1 MNEGP
6 QEKSERKMP
15 RKKEPQAGKGK
26 GKQREA
32 QPEQAE
38 VRVEPPP
45 RKDPFAGVPVVGI
58 CLTVLLILLVLSRF
72 VNLDYQG
79 FHHDESIHCKHSWDI
94 VNSSRG
100 PSSYRYDPVYHGPF
114 LYHFG
119 ALYHYFAQPEKEP
132 TRRGAQDDPFYHHL
146 LPDSDSVARMPYATV
161 GLLLV
166 AVFLLWGRRFGWG
179 TCLLLMGLLTLSPI
193 VDYYSRFAR
202 NDVYQTA
209 WLAGMIAT
217 VTLYLQTRKVW
228 YLTAASL
235 FLVLSYCTKENSY
248 VNNFAL
254 CSFLILWG
262 LWRVVRYRWEAL
274 REIFVDIIPLTRL
287 LILYGC
293 FSVFVFSYVA
303 IDCRVG
309 PETGLA
315 RGIWNIATHSTSI
328 KEKADAG
335 AFKDESGKDLSGY
348 FSANGREAVKHRYFK
363 IAFGTTVTLLILA
376 ESASLW
382 LVRRKTP
389 APVLLHRL
397 ALILSA
403 FFFYPFLGYRLKHLA
418 EWIREAK
425 PEGFLWSLAGKL
437 GWEAFLL
444 LSAAAVFVLVD
455 LVIRLVFKK
464 RATQEGP
471 NPNLG
476 SIVMAWKDRIF
487 GLWGLAIQILIA
499 TWVYVFLFS
508 SLGTNIQRGT
518 AAGFYNYL
526 SYWFRHQTGDYRIW
540 GAWWYYVPRLFLY
553 ELLPIFLVLL
563 VGLMLLVGWARR
575 FFPRSGDSSRG
586 KKIEGPNQGRQPEG
600 TETEAAS
607 PAAEM
612 ESADIAAD
620 KQTAIFW
627 KPIPSPLLCFSGYL
641 MVYMLGIYA
650 ILNEKVPW
658 LLTYQAFSI
667 SLFASLLVSHW
678 LATHPRAPGPLVGRL
693 MDLVQPPSGV
703 GRMAFVR
710 RWAVTGLVAFLVVF
724 QFGQHLTTVFFRPDQ
739 PTELLVYTGTT
750 HAFAE
755 QVRKIR
761 CRMKEA
767 EEAGGK
773 LRIAVYGQA
782 GQAGAKAEWPSA
794 WYFRNDDV
802 AWKRLDLTRD
812 IQILDDTPDNRRQM
826 QPKKGNIWQMEPC
839 WLRGWWIWHG
849 TPKALPGELDF
860 NDNVRAFFMNQRND
874 CLRYFPSDQK
884 PDSKEYTFGF
894 RDQILNYAFF
904 RKTWYP
910 LGGENILVCYK
921 TDELVPP
928 EESEGYLEGSE
939 LPAAPLPT
947 QASFGTRGSG
957 PGQFDQPRG
966 LAITPDGNLAVADSK
981 NGRIQILSP
990 DGKFLSE
997 FGKGILSP
1005 EVSGVGDVVCN
1016 REGDFYVADTWNHA
1030 VRRFSSDGKIL
1041 ANAIE
1046 AVQGSGRTRMFGPRS
1061 IAVNSRGEVFVTDT
1075 GNRYVRVFD
1084 RDLQPLFSW
1093 GGYGGGP
1100 GQFNEPVGIAIDDK
1114 DRVYVADTG
1123 NGRIQRFSAK
1133 GAFEAQY
1140 LTLDP
1145 LAQNVVQVEPY
1156 LALLSSGR
1164 LAVTYSTTGS
1174 LWIVDTENMKARI
1187 RRINQPNLPTPVG
1200 VAADDEGNLWVGCKT
1215 SSLIVR
1221 LKMQ

>member
-6 QEKSERKMP
+6 QENSKRKMP
-15 RKKEPQAGKGK
+15 RTKEPQSGKRR

-100 PSSYRYDPVYHGPF
+100 PASYRYDPVYHGPF

-132 TRRGAQDDPFYHHL
+132 ARQGAQSDAFYHHL

-193 VDYYSRFAR
+193 LDYFSRFAR

-209 WLAGMIAT
+209 WLAGTIAT
-217 VTLYLQTRKVW
+217 GTLYLQTRRIR
-228 YLTAASL
+228 YLTVASL
-235 FLVLSYCTKENSY
+235 FLALSYCTKENSY
-248 VNNFAL
+248 VNNFSL

-274 REIFVDIIPLTRL
+274 KEIFVDIIPLTRL

-309 PETGLA
+309 PETGLV

-328 KEKADAG
+328 KEKADAN

-348 FSANGREAVKHRYFK
+348 FSASGREEVKQRYFK
-363 IAFGTTVTLLILA
+363 IAFGTTLALLILV
-376 ESASLW
+376 ESASFW
-382 LVRRKTP
+382 LVRMQTP
-389 APVLLHRL
+389 APVVLHRL

-403 FFFYPFLGYRLKHLA
+403 FLFYPFLGYRLRLLA
-418 EWIREAK
+418 EWVRAAK
-425 PEGFLWSLAGKL
+425 PESFLWSLAGKL
-437 GWEAFLL
+437 SWEALL
-444 LSAAAVFVLVD
+444 LIAAAAVFIFVD

-464 RATQEGP
+464 RAIQEGP
-471 NPNLG
+471 NTSLG
-476 SIVMAWKDRIF
+476 SIVMAWKDRIL

-499 TWVYVFLFS
+499 AWVYVLLFS

-553 ELLPIFLVLL
+553 ELLPIVLIVL
-563 VGLMLLVGWARR
+563 VGAMFR
-575 FFPRSGDSSRG
+575 
-586 KKIEGPNQGRQPEG
+586 
-600 TETEAAS
+600 TEWLKRAAS
-607 PAAEM
+607 RSAETGGAKKGTGSTAAVLAVAAE
-612 ESADIAAD
+612 SASGQDTTI
-620 KQTAIFW
+620 W

-650 ILNEKVPW
+650 VLNEKVPW

-667 SLFASLLVSHW
+667 SLFAALLASHW
-678 LATHPRAPGPLVGRL
+678 LATHPHVPGPFVGRI
-693 MDLVQPPSGV
+693 MDLVQPSSDV
-703 GRMAFVR
+703 GRLAFAR
-710 RWAVTGLVAFLVVF
+710 RWAVTGLVVFLIVF

-761 CRMKEA
+761 RRMKEA
-767 EEAGGK
+767 EKEGKK
-773 LRIAVYGQA
+773 LRIAVYGEA

-812 IQILDDTPDNRRQM
+812 IQILDDSPDNRRQM
-826 QPKKGNIWQMEPC
+826 KPRKGNIWEMEPC

-849 TPKALPGELDF
+849 TPKALPGELEWS
-860 NDNVRAFFMNQRND
+860 DNLWAFFMNQRND
-874 CLRYFPSDQK
+874 CLRYFPPDQK
-884 PDSKEYTFGF
+884 PDPREYTFGF
-894 RDQILNYAFF
+894 RNQILNYAFF

-939 LPAAPLPT
+939 LPAAPLPA

-997 FGKGILSP
+997 FGRGILSP
-1005 EVSGVGDVVCN
+1005 EVSGVGSVVCN
-1016 REGDFYVADTWNHA
+1016 REGEFYVADTWNHA
-1030 VRRFSSDGKIL
+1030 VRKFSTDGKLL
-1041 ANAIE
+1041 ANTIE
-1046 AVQGSGRTRMFGPRS
+1046 AMQGSGRTRMFGPRG

-1093 GGYGGGP
+1093 GGVGGGP

-1133 GAFEAQY
+1133 GEFEAQY

-1145 LAQNVVQVEPY
+1145 LAQNVIQVEPY
-1156 LALLSSGR
+1156 LAVLSGGR
-1164 LAVTYSTTGS
+1164 LAVTFSTAAS
-1174 LWIVDTENMKARI
+1174 LWIVDTETMKARI
-1187 RRINQPNLPTPVG
+1187 RRISQPNLQSPVG
-1200 VAADDEGNLWVGCKT
+1200 VVADGEGNLWVGCKA
-1215 SSLIVR
+1215 SSSIVR